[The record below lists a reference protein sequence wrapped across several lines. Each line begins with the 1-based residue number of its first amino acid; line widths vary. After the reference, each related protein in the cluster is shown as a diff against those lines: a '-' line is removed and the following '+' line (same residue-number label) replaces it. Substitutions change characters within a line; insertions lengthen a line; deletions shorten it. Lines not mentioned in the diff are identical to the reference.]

1 MNLMEILKAN
11 GVEDDVITKI
21 TADTGWVLLDKKLI
35 DNFRYT

>member
-21 TADTGWVLLDKKLI
+21 TADMKTNKV
-35 DNFRYT
+35 YTAGE